1 LWDSELAVRGAE
13 LALWDGEL
21 ALCGAELAV
30 GAVELASWLVVGW
43 RGGMGFAVDG
53 WRKVPV

>member
-1 LWDSELAVRGAE
+1 
-13 LALWDGEL
+13 LALCGAGSALWGGEL